1 MIKIQ
6 ENIQLKSYTTLRVG
20 GEARYF
26 AVAKNE
32 DDLRELFAFAKGRK
46 LPIFILGGG
55 SNILAPD
62 HGFHGLIIKNELK
75 GIKFTDQV
83 DNKVILEVGAGEV
96 LDDVIVLAILRKLSG
111 LENLSGIPG
120 TIGGAAV
127 QNAGAYG
134 AELSECLVSV
144 EGLRLDNGK
153 KFVFKKSDCQYG
165 YRDSFFKKNK
175 KYVIT
180 NLTLELSKNMD
191 FKLNYAGLKN
201 LLTGK
206 KNINIE
212 AIRQAVLQIRA
223 EKLPDWHK
231 VGTAGSFFKNPIIST
246 EKFNELKENYP
257 DLPGFTEPKDKIK
270 VSLAWVLDNVCHL
283 KGYRVQ
289 DVGLYDKQPI
299 VLVNYGK
306 TTAAETINFADEIK
320 NIVKKK
326 VGIQIEEEVEKI
338 I

>member
-1 MIKIQ
+1 MKIK
-6 ENIQLKSYTTLRVG
+6 ENILLKDFTTLRIG
-20 GEARYF
+20 GEAKFF
-26 AVAKNE
+26 AVAKSE

-46 LPIFILGGG
+46 LPIIVLGGG
-55 SNILAPD
+55 SNLLVSD
-62 HGFHGLIIKNELK
+62 HAFCGLVIKNELK

-134 AELSECLVSV
+134 AELSDCIISV
-144 EGLRLDNGK
+144 EGLRLENGK

-165 YRDSFFKKNK
+165 YRESFFKKNK

-180 NLTLELSKNMD
+180 NLTLELNKNLV
-191 FKLNYAGLKN
+191 FKLDYAGLKN
-201 LLTGK
+201 LLMGK
-206 KNINIE
+206 KKNDVDE
-212 AIRQAVLQIRA
+212 VRQAVLQIRG

-246 EKFNELKENYP
+246 DKFNELKENYP
-257 DLPGFTEPKDKIK
+257 ELPGFIESKDKIK
-270 VSLAWVLDNVCHL
+270 ISLAWVLDHICQL

-306 TTAAETINFADEIK
+306 TTAMEVINFADQIK
-320 NIVKKK
+320 NNVNKKI
-326 VGIQIEEEVEKI
+326 GIQIEEEVEKI